1 MSPTPAPSSP
11 ARYPARNKRRDCT
24 QPVGGGGQ
32 ARSLLIWSDSACLAL
47 WGNLVRTWS
56 VSPEVRRE
64 VSLASRFL
72 CVRPRQNGQG
82 CSEVSWVL
90 PAVRDPA
97 PGALDAAV
105 SDGFKKKKK
114 GLKIKKKGIRWGGW
128 EEKGRRRGARYAALV
143 LGGGCLSRAWLLE
156 KQSEKRKEGSEPPPR
171 RWAKVAKSQKGR
183 GREEHLPSPSPPTR
197 VREKYKYKSV

>member
-32 ARSLLIWSDSACLAL
+32 ARSLLIWSDSAWLAL

-64 VSLASRFL
+64 VSLA
-72 CVRPRQNGQG
+72 CVRPRQNGQR

-105 SDGFKKKKK
+105 SDGLKKKKK
-114 GLKIKKKGIRWGGW
+114 RFENKKRKTVGWVGRERKGGGW
-128 EEKGRRRGARYAALV
+128 PGMLLWLWEADASVERGCWRSRARKGRRRV
-143 LGGGCLSRAWLLE
+143 TT
-156 KQSEKRKEGSEPPPR
+156 R

-197 VREKYKYKSV
+197 VREKSKYKPV

>member
-105 SDGFKKKKK
+105 SDGFKKKKRFEN
-114 GLKIKKKGIRWGGW
+114 KKKRKKVGWVGRERKEEGGPVCCSGS
-128 EEKGRRRGARYAALV
+128 GRRMPQSSVAA
-143 LGGGCLSRAWLLE
+143 GEAERE
-156 KQSEKRKEGSEPPPR
+156 KEGRQRTTTSALGEG
-171 RWAKVAKSQKGR
+171 SQVPERERQGR
-183 GREEHLPSPSPPTR
+183 ASPFSFSPHQSTR
-197 VREKYKYKSV
+197 KIQI

>member
-32 ARSLLIWSDSACLAL
+32 ARSLLIWSDSAWLAL

-72 CVRPRQNGQG
+72 CVRPRQNGQR

-105 SDGFKKKKK
+105 SDRLKKKKN
-114 GLKIKKKGIRWGGW
+114 GLKIKKGRRWGGW
-128 EEKGRRRGARYAALV
+128 EEKGREEGGPVCCSGYGRRMPQSSVAA
-143 LGGGCLSRAWLLE
+143 GEAERE
-156 KQSEKRKEGSEPPPR
+156 KEGGESPLGAGR
-171 RWAKVAKSQKGR
+171 R
-183 GREEHLPSPSPPTR
+183 
-197 VREKYKYKSV
+197 